1 MSIQRRFLLALAL
14 LLVASVVVLSLVVM
28 TYTAPRVVAWENARA
43 AAEVQRVRQAL
54 ERESEHL
61 GIYAREWAVWD
72 DTYEFMHAPSPAYV
86 EANLGYASF
95 VAASVDLLAYV
106 RDDGGIV
113 WAGLKTGADVDAA
126 AGTALVRELRSPSMA
141 ALGHND
147 GINGILDTDLGLM
160 VIAVHAVRDSQEEKP
175 VRGLMIAGRVLDRAY
190 VQRLRDQTELDL
202 DLAPLSDLARLTGPM
217 EGTLE
222 LPTDGTPRIRAL
234 TPAQLQLLAVLP
246 DMAGLFTLALRVNL
260 SRAVFMQGR
269 ELLKYTLLGT
279 LALFMLTL
287 AAAHLLLRRMVF
299 TPIAELARHVF
310 ELQNSG
316 DYGRRLNNQ
325 RHDEIGKLARE
336 FDALLEQIDDQAR
349 ALRRLSFEDALT
361 GLRNRR
367 SFDEQLRSAW
377 ALLQRT
383 GQPLSLMVLDVD
395 DFKRYNDHYG
405 HPQGDEALRA
415 VAQAVRQVLRRA
427 GDTIAR
433 YGGEEF
439 AAIMPGTSRGDAI
452 ALAERVRQAVEDLGL
467 PHVTSEVSGVVT
479 VTIGIASITP
489 QQGMSEE
496 VVLRLADEA
505 LYSAKRDGKN
515 RVHLAADLDTGLSA
529 AAQTR

>member
-14 LLVASVVVLSLVVM
+14 LLVASVVVLSLVVL

-72 DTYEFMHAPSPAYV
+72 DSYRFVQEPTPEYV

-95 VAASVDLLAYV
+95 VAASVDLLAYL
-106 RDDGGIV
+106 REDGTIV
-113 WAGLKTGADVDAA
+113 WAGLKIGADVDQA
-126 AGTALVRELRSPSMA
+126 AGTTLAGELRSTALA
-141 ALGHND
+141 ALGHSE
-147 GINGILDTDLGLM
+147 GINGILDTGRGLM
-160 VIAVHAVRDSQEEKP
+160 VIAAHPVRDSLEQLP
-175 VRGLMIAGRVLDRAY
+175 VRGVMIAARMLDQGY
-190 VQRLRDQTELDL
+190 IQRLRDQTELDL
-202 DLAPLSDLARLTGPM
+202 DLAPLSDLARLTEPLRGA
-217 EGTLE
+217 LE
-222 LPTDGTPRIRAL
+222 LPTDGTPRIRPL
-234 TPAQLQLLAVLP
+234 TPAELQLLAVLP
-246 DMAGLFTLALRVNL
+246 DMAGLSTLALRVNL

-269 ELLKYTLLGT
+269 ELLKYTLLAT
-279 LALFMLTL
+279 VALFMLTL
-287 AAAHLLLRRMVF
+287 AAAGLLLRRMVF
-299 TPIAELARHVF
+299 NPIADLARHAF

-316 DYGRRLNNQ
+316 DYGRRLNNP
-325 RHDEIGKLARE
+325 RNDEIGKLARE
-336 FDALLEQIDDQAR
+336 FDALLEQIADQAQ

-439 AAIMPGTSRGDAI
+439 AAIMPGTSRSDAI

-467 PHVTSEVSGVVT
+467 PHVTSEVSGVIT
-479 VTIGIASITP
+479 VTIGIASVTP

-505 LYSAKRDGKN
+505 LYSAKRGGKN
-515 RVHLAADLDTGLSA
+515 RVHLAAETGGGLSA
-529 AAQTR
+529 AGQTA